1 MMFTVVWHKQALGE
15 LANAWLA
22 TVEKQQLSDSVN
34 RVDATLRLNP
44 KVKGV
49 DFYGDRLSVVAP
61 LSIATHSPGI
71 RPGGAGPFANHC
83 RGAITIFSGS
93 APSQAAH
100 QL

>member
-22 TVEKQQLSDSVN
+22 TADKQQLSDSVN

-49 DFYGDRLSVVAP
+49 DFYGDRLLVVVPLAVVFAIREEDRIVEILQVVVAP
-61 LSIATHSPGI
+61 KP
-71 RPGGAGPFANHC
+71 
-83 RGAITIFSGS
+83 
-93 APSQAAH
+93 
-100 QL
+100 